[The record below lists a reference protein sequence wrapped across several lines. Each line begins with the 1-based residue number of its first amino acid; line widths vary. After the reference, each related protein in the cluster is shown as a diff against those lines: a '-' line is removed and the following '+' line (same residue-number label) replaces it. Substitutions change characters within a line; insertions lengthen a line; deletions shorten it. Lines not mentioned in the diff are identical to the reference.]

1 MSDEIHDEQSAAE
14 QVVADAEEIISE
26 AELAEPVEED
36 LDELSQALAERD
48 EFRQL
53 AQRLQADF
61 ENFRKRSAAQ
71 AEQSADRRVAAVVE
85 QLLPVVDTFDLAASH
100 LSTEGEV
107 SAEAAALTSARSI
120 LIDTLNKLGLEP
132 VPGAGEPF
140 NPEVHEAVMHVEADE
155 GEGPVVDEV
164 LRASY
169 LFRGATLRA
178 AMVRVRG

>member
-14 QVVADAEEIISE
+14 QVVADAEEIISD

-164 LRASY
+164 LRAGY
-169 LFRGATLRA
+169 IFRGATLRA